1 MLVVLML
8 AVAVLKMGRV
18 VAVWAVG
25 KVGDVVMF
33 SPTVEVVEVMKR
45 TKMLRLAGA

>member
-25 KVGDVVMF
+25 KVGDVVIF
-33 SPTVEVVEVMKR
+33 SPRVEVVEVMKI